1 MRFPPMS
8 CIIILMSF
16 FLTSCSEDYLV
27 QDTDQQLKISE
38 KRIEKKFYENWN
50 LENQDYDLQK
60 VVIEEEN
67 SPTIEISDELLR
79 RGGTTRRG
87 KKIYV
92 HYMPWFQSKSTDGF
106 WGQHWTMTNKNPDLV
121 DANGKR
127 EIASHYYPKIGPYST
142 NDVDLQRYHLMLM
155 KLSGV
160 DGVIFDWYGSRN
172 VLDFELIKDG
182 MNNFIPEL
190 DKTKMKFAVMY
201 EDRVI
206 REQAR
211 VLSSLQL
218 TQAKEDI
225 KYIKR
230 NYFKK
235 RNYIR
240 VGGKKMLMIF
250 GPNYITESSDWQEIL
265 KPIRKQSKV
274 LALWNAR
281 EVIGNEVCSG
291 EYTWIDK
298 NHLQTLGGY
307 YNFEA
312 NFKNEIIGG
321 VAYPRFN
328 DFYKEGGWRSH
339 GAYEWELE
347 GNGLQTFEESFYES
361 RSQKTDFIQIA
372 TWNDFGEGTMIE
384 PTEEFGF
391 DHLEKLQEFT
401 GVAYRKE
408 DLRIPYY
415 IYKLKK
421 QFPEDRIVQF
431 LCKRAEYY
439 VVRGKLKRSKFLLS
453 ILFHYYGD
461 EFIS

>member
-1 MRFPPMS
+1 
-8 CIIILMSF
+8 
-16 FLTSCSEDYLV
+16 
-27 QDTDQQLKISE
+27 
-38 KRIEKKFYENWN
+38 
-50 LENQDYDLQK
+50 
-60 VVIEEEN
+60 
-67 SPTIEISDELLR
+67 
-79 RGGTTRRG
+79 
-87 KKIYV
+87 
-92 HYMPWFQSKSTDGF
+92 
-106 WGQHWTMTNKNPDLV
+106 
-121 DANGKR
+121 
-127 EIASHYYPKIGPYST
+127 
-142 NDVDLQRYHLMLM
+142 
-155 KLSGV
+155 
-160 DGVIFDWYGSRN
+160 
-172 VLDFELIKDG
+172 
-182 MNNFIPEL
+182 
-190 DKTKMKFAVMY
+190 
-201 EDRVI
+201 
-206 REQAR
+206 
-211 VLSSLQL
+211 
-218 TQAKEDI
+218 
-225 KYIKR
+225 
-230 NYFKK
+230 
-235 RNYIR
+235 
-240 VGGKKMLMIF
+240 MLMIF